1 MEGRKTS
8 FFIASNSDFMSE
20 TFSLHVQMN
29 IFMHILSSE
38 EVPCVNEIMQPTPS
52 ISLDDY
58 NF

>member
-1 MEGRKTS
+1 
-8 FFIASNSDFMSE
+8 
-20 TFSLHVQMN
+20 MN